1 MRRALPGPAVLGF
14 IAPRVFRFGGNGSS
28 TGVGT
33 SSGGP
38 RGAPLG
44 PGPEGTGGEP
54 THWPTHWPTIDL
66 TEGRAQTGAPS
77 GQFWPAE
84 APHGPPPGNGAP
96 VAEAPHGPP
105 GNGVPVERGPVE
117 RTPVSPVSLV
127 ASLQARSLGELI
139 GGAIALGFPFVLAA
153 SLVSA
158 FAHVPGEGVRGRLLA
173 AFDYSS
179 FLIAAA
185 LLVGMV
191 CLLMLGRSTAG
202 TGVPLVPK
210 GQPFRAAIGLALGA
224 ESALVALGALVSFFV
239 YLSLASGLPDAVAAH
254 MLEELASLPVV
265 AVALFWVW
273 ADGTLGL
280 VFRPSSARNGGL
292 EHPRAAGPPGPPK
305 TDKPGAA

>member
-1 MRRALPGPAVLGF
+1 MRRALPARPHLDLSLSGYLDLVAMAVQPEWGRSV
-14 IAPRVFRFGGNGSS
+14 AAQEEPRSGQSVE
-28 TGVGT
+28 GT
-33 SSGGP
+33 E
-38 RGAPLG
+38 GAP
-44 PGPEGTGGEP
+44 TY
-54 THWPTHWPTIDL
+54 WPTVDMTD
-66 TEGRAQTGAPS
+66 GRAQPAAPA
-77 GQFWPAE
+77 GQSWPAE
-84 APHGPPPGNGAP
+84 PPQGPPPGNGAP
-96 VAEAPHGPP
+96 AAEPPHGPP
-105 GNGVPVERGPVE
+105 SNGVPLERP
-117 RTPVSPVSLV
+117 PVSHASLV

-139 GGAIALGFPFVLAA
+139 GAAIALGFPFVLAA

-158 FAHVPGEGVRGRLLA
+158 FAHVPGEGVRGRLLV

-191 CLLMLGRSTAG
+191 CLLVLGRSAAR
-202 TGVPLVPK
+202 TGAPQVPN

-273 ADGTLGL
+273 ADGTLRHFL
-280 VFRPSSARNGGL
+280 RPSRALNGPL
-292 EHPRAAGPPGPPK
+292 EPPRAAGPPGPPK
-305 TDKPGAA
+305 VDKPGPA